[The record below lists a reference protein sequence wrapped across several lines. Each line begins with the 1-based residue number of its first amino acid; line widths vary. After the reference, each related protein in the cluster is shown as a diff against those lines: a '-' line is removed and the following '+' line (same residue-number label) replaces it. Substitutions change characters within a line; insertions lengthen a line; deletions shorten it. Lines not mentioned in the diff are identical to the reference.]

1 VGSPETSH
9 GRPTDSIDRLVP
21 SVLYYP
27 VSPEK
32 QTRFLSSTNERAPFH
47 ALPHATLPGE
57 ASVEARHTRAPLQ
70 VDAHYDAVILSEE
83 AALFPLVRVFADEPP
98 RSRRIPLQRRNLITS
113 AVHPVTAALWRR
125 AQMQPFAHFVRD
137 NSSIIN
143 TSKKFSISCI
153 SLISH
158 DFNSTRINTSGNK
171 DLKSIRINTSG
182 SRDLKSF
189 RINTSK
195 KQGRGEGA
203 QPAPHERKSPA
214 TGAFAVMLS
223 GAGNAEANKVALPS
237 VAASSSAAP
246 VPERLISRVSPR
258 SSAPSAPL
266 RYLSLWHLL
275 VAYGRSRQRPKDVQC
290 RS

>member
-1 VGSPETSH
+1 
-9 GRPTDSIDRLVP
+9 
-21 SVLYYP
+21 

-83 AALFPLVRVFADEPP
+83 AALFPLVRVRADEPP
-98 RSRRIPLQRRNLITS
+98 RSRRIPLRRCDLITVP
-113 AVHPVTAALWRR
+113 VHQATSALWRC
-125 AQMQPFAHFVRD
+125 AQTRPFAHFVWAK
-137 NSSIIN
+137 SSRIN
-143 TSKKFSISCI
+143 TSMNFAILCNP
-153 SLISH
+153 LITKH
-158 DFNSTRINTSGNK
+158 LNSTRINTYGNK
-171 DLKSIRINTSG
+171 DLKSIRISTSG
-182 SRDLKSF
+182 SKDLKSF

-195 KQGRGEGA
+195 KQGRREGA
-203 QPAPHERKSPA
+203 QPAPQGRESRA
-214 TGAFAVMLS
+214 GGAFALNLS
-223 GAGNAEANKVALPS
+223 GTGNAEANKVALPS

-275 VAYGRSRQRPKDVQC
+275 VAYCRSRQRPKDVQC